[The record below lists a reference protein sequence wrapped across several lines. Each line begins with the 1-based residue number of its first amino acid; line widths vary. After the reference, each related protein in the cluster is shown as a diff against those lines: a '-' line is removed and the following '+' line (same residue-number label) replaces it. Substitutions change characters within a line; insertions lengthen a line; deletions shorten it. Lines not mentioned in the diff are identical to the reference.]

1 MTSLLVTFLKA
12 EAWNLYFLENSFCL
26 NVCKYI
32 YMFFKVMSK
41 PKVLQV
47 ASEHIFTSADG
58 RQDLTLYFSVIW
70 AQSSVLE

>member
-1 MTSLLVTFLKA
+1 MFV
-12 EAWNLYFLENSFCL
+12 N
-26 NVCKYI
+26 I

>member
-1 MTSLLVTFLKA
+1 MTSLFVTFLKA
-12 EAWNLYFLENSFCL
+12 EAWNLYFLANSFCF

-32 YMFFKVMSK
+32 YIYFRVMSK

-47 ASEHIFTSADG
+47 SSEHIFMSADG

-70 AQSSVLE
+70 AQRSVLE